1 MKKLSKEIEKKGF
14 IIIKN
19 FFTKKEISLFQSLLF
34 DFSRQQVK
42 KITKREFKNINDLV
56 IFLFKNNLL
65 ICFKI
70 ELLTS

>member
-56 IFLFKNNLL
+56 IFLFKNNLVIL
-65 ICFKI
+65 K
-70 ELLTS
+70 